1 MWVNGIE
8 LVGFQAHPTARVN
21 LQNNMIKISRP
32 QEGGTEGGWGRD
44 RDRQRDRGKDRD
56 QRGR

>member
-1 MWVNGIE
+1 MNGIE

-44 RDRQRDRGKDRD
+44 RQRDRGKDRD